1 VKPTVIVAVAVGGA
15 VGTLARVSVDL
26 FFSQDS
32 WNDVVSIL
40 VVNVVGAFLL
50 GLALGHGMAE
60 QPLWVRQG
68 LFVGVLGS
76 FTTMSGI
83 ALVTLNLPLPVG
95 VVYLGATFVLG
106 VSAAALGWLLGQRM
120 RPQGVAA

>member
-1 VKPTVIVAVAVGGA
+1 VKLTVIAAVAVGGA
-15 VGTLARVSVDL
+15 VGTLARVSIDL

-40 VVNVVGAFLL
+40 VVNILGAFLL

-68 LFVGVLGS
+68 LSIGVLGS

-95 VVYLGATFVLG
+95 VVYLGATVVLG
-106 VSAAALGWLLGQRM
+106 VGAAALGWLLGQRM
-120 RPQGVAA
+120 RPEEATA